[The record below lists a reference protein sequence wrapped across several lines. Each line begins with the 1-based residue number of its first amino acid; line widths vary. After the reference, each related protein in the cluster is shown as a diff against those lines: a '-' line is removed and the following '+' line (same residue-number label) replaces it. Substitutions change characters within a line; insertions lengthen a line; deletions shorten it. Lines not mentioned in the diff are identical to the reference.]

1 LLLASAVSAAA
12 IREDPYGPPPAYK
25 NPPQQEYK
33 PAPIPYKPA
42 PQYKPALQYKP
53 TSSEYKTAQIPFKP
67 APVAYEEEEDLSPKP
82 YAYNFG
88 VQDDYSKSSFAKS
101 ERQDENGVVEGS
113 YQINLPDG
121 RVQIVTYSVDPI
133 EGYNAVVTYKGEA
146 VYPPEPEGGY
156 GAYKGPGAYSG
167 PPPQGYYSNN

>member
-1 LLLASAVSAAA
+1 MGDITTPTMYKLLLLASAVSAAA

-42 PQYKPALQYKP
+42 PKYKPAPQYKP
-53 TSSEYKTAQIPFKP
+53 TASEYKTAQIPFKP
-67 APVAYEEEEDLSPKP
+67 APVAYE
-82 YAYNFG
+82 
-88 VQDDYSKSSFAKS
+88 
-101 ERQDENGVVEGS
+101 DENGVVEGS